1 MVSFSRKDV
10 IFLLNK
16 WDTISHEDDGRLE
29 NYFEET
35 KEKLRKVWNDVDE
48 SRIFKMSAIKVL
60 KIYIII
66 SKRNICS
73 SYIFRS
79 KSIWTSRSLY

>member
-1 MVSFSRKDV
+1 MVSFNPEDV

-16 WDTISHEDDGRLE
+16 WDTLSHEDEDLLE
-29 NYFEET
+29 TYFEET

-48 SRIFKMSAIKVL
+48 SRIFKISASKVS

-73 SYIFRS
+73 FYIFRS

>member
-1 MVSFSRKDV
+1 MAGMVSFNPEDV

-16 WDTISHEDDGRLE
+16 WDTLSHEDEDLLE

-48 SRIFKMSAIKVL
+48 SRIFKISASKVS
-60 KIYIII
+60 KIYIIF

-73 SYIFRS
+73 ANIFRF
-79 KSIWTSRSLY
+79 

>member
-1 MVSFSRKDV
+1 MVSFNPEDV

-16 WDTISHEDDGRLE
+16 WDTLSHEDEELLE

-48 SRIFKMSAIKVL
+48 SRIFKISASKVSN
-60 KIYIII
+60 IYIII
-66 SKRNICS
+66 WKRNICS
-73 SYIFRS
+73 FYIFRS

>member
-1 MVSFSRKDV
+1 MVSFNPEDV

-16 WDTISHEDDGRLE
+16 WDTLSHEDEDLLE

-48 SRIFKMSAIKVL
+48 SRIFKISASKVS
-60 KIYIII
+60 KIYIIF

-73 SYIFRS
+73 ANIFRF
-79 KSIWTSRSLY
+79 